1 MSTYQ
6 LILDDRRRL
15 GMTQKQFANALQV
28 SRGAV
33 QQWEMKEGTV
43 PKRANQPRVAG
54 LLGISVA
61 ELVLGRL
68 DPERAATS
76 DVPLV
81 LETSEQ
87 SSLVVVNFNLNANLP
102 RVPVTVPVKR
112 YTYALRVHGDSMVGE
127 QGDSFPDG
135 SIVIVEPELE
145 AHDGDYVIAVK
156 PGQKIT
162 FRKLVRD
169 GGDLYLKPL
178 NSRYPIEMLGTASV
192 VGIVREF
199 SKRFR

>member
-1 MSTYQ
+1 
-6 LILDDRRRL
+6 
-15 GMTQKQFANALQV
+15 
-28 SRGAV
+28 
-33 QQWEMKEGTV
+33 
-43 PKRANQPRVAG
+43 
-54 LLGISVA
+54 
-61 ELVLGRL
+61 
-68 DPERAATS
+68 
-76 DVPLV
+76 
-81 LETSEQ
+81 
-87 SSLVVVNFNLNANLP
+87 
-102 RVPVTVPVKR
+102 
-112 YTYALRVHGDSMVGE
+112 MVGE

>member
-6 LILDDRRRL
+6 LILDGRRRL

-81 LETSEQ
+81 LEMSEQ
-87 SSLVVVNFNLNANLP
+87 SSLVVDNFNLNAHLP

-112 YTYALRVHGDSMVGE
+112 YTYALRVHGDSMIGKR
-127 QGDSFPDG
+127 GASFPHG
-135 SIVIVEPELE
+135 SVLIVEPELE
-145 AHDGDYVIAVK
+145 PRNGDYVIAVK
-156 PGQKIT
+156 LGMKLT
-162 FRKLVRD
+162 FRQLVRD

-178 NSRYPIEMLGTASV
+178 NNRFPLEALEKASV
-192 VGIVREF
+192 VGVVREF

>member
-6 LILDDRRRL
+6 LILDGRRRL

-87 SSLVVVNFNLNANLP
+87 SSLVVDNFNLNAHLP

>member
-6 LILDDRRRL
+6 LILDGRRRL

-28 SRGAV
+28 SRRAV

-87 SSLVVVNFNLNANLP
+87 SSLVVDNFNLNAHLP

>member
-6 LILDDRRRL
+6 LILDGRRRL

-87 SSLVVVNFNLNANLP
+87 SSLVVDNFNLNAHLP
-102 RVPVTVPVKR
+102 RVRVTVPVKR
-112 YTYALRVHGDSMVGE
+112 YTFALRIHGDSMVGE